1 MADRIRQLL
10 YVSDAKFGLND
21 SDIENILSSSRRNNG
36 SAGITGML
44 LYSAGVFIQ
53 VLEGDADMVES
64 LYQRIADDTRHADI
78 AIITDLMVDERSF
91 GDWAMG
97 FVEASPEQLGTELG
111 IDGALDRTQVL
122 SVLSGAKTGAAATLR
137 AFARNAT

>member
-10 YVSDAKFGLND
+10 YVSDAKFGLTD
-21 SDIENILSSSRRNNG
+21 SDIESILSSSRRNNG
-36 SAGITGML
+36 SAGITGLL

-53 VLEGDADMVES
+53 VLEGDAKDVES

-78 AIITDLMVDERSF
+78 AIITDLEVDERSF

-97 FVEASPEQLGTELG
+97 FVEASPEQLGSELG
-111 IDGALDRTQVL
+111 IDGALDRGQVL